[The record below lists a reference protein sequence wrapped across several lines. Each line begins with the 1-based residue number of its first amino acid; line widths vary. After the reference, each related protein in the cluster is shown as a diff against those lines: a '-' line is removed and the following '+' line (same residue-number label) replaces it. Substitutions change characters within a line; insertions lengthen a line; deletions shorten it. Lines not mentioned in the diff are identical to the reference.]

1 MNNIAQSIA
10 NNALASLSSRAPSD
24 VLHAIK
30 GASAKTGVNFAYMVQ
45 QAAAESNFDA
55 DAKAK
60 TSRATG
66 LYQFIE
72 STWTGMIDK
81 YGDKHGIDTEG
92 KSRAEI
98 LELRN
103 DPVIASNMAAEFAS
117 ENERFLDAHW
127 AKGEKEIGSTEL
139 YFAHFMGA
147 GGASSFLKSRD
158 ENPLQE
164 AALLFPKA
172 AAANRN
178 VFYDRDTGRA
188 KTLEEVYGF
197 FDKKFSIEDE
207 AEGSVMLAEAPQQEQ
222 QEPHDILDPME
233 EIQAAQAHIDN
244 LNLSYLGMNN
254 AKSAYM
260 NSMVFNHDNAEA
272 NRFGAAREAG
282 KVPSNYQ
289 NLINNPIELMMLTQL
304 DMPLVNH
311 LGSKNSKSSSGLL

>member
-24 VLHAIK
+24 VMQAIK
-30 GASAKTGVNFAYMVQ
+30 GASAKTGVNFSYMVQ

-60 TSRATG
+60 TSSASG

-72 STWTGMIDK
+72 STWTSMVDK

-98 LELRN
+98 LNLRN

-117 ENERFLDAHW
+117 ENERFLENNW

-147 GGASSFLKSRD
+147 GGAASFLKSRD

-188 KTLEEVYGF
+188 KTMEEVYGF
-197 FDKKFSIEDE
+197 FDKKFSIDD
-207 AEGSVMLAEAPQQEQ
+207 AADSPIMVAQ
-222 QEPHDILDPME
+222 QEPNVPEFNAME

-244 LNLSYLGMNN
+244 INLSYLGMNN
-254 AKSAYM
+254 AKSTYM
-260 NSMVFNHDNAEA
+260 NSMVSSRDSAES
-272 NRFGAAREAG
+272 NRFGAARESG
-282 KVPSNYQ
+282 SVPSNYQ
-289 NLINNPIELMMLTQL
+289 SMINNPIELMMLTQL
-304 DMPLVNH
+304 DIPLVNH
-311 LGSKNSKSSSGLL
+311 LGSKNAKSSSGLL